1 MLTIDEK
8 VGARGKKKV
17 AIHIGEYIASREPM
31 VISTLLGSC
40 VAVCL
45 YDWNRRIGGMNHIL
59 VTGEAKMGDLSAPAR
74 YGVNAME
81 LLVNA
86 MLQLG
91 TRKENLLAKV
101 FGGANV
107 IPLQIEGKSVGTKI
121 SEFVLDF
128 LRVEGIN
135 ITAKD
140 LGGDKSRRIFFHS
153 DTGDVYLRRSHS
165 MNSRKLMEL
174 ENERIATWK
183 DKALDD
189 GNFILFDDTIR
200 IGNADG

>member
-1 MLTIDEK
+1 
-8 VGARGKKKV
+8 
-17 AIHIGEYIASREPM
+17 
-31 VISTLLGSC
+31 
-40 VAVCL
+40 
-45 YDWNRRIGGMNHIL
+45 MNHIL

-74 YGVNAME
+74 FGVNAME

-86 MLQLG
+86 MMMLG

-107 IPLQIEGKSVGTKI
+107 IPLKMEGKSVGTKI
-121 SEFVLDF
+121 AEFVLDF

-174 ENERIATWK
+174 ETEKIKKWK
-183 DKALDD
+183 DQAVDV
-189 GNFILFDDTIR
+189 GNIILFDDTI
-200 IGNADG
+200 